1 MAEHINIIVNEKHII
16 VLMSQQE
23 NKGVPT
29 CAE

>member
-16 VLMSQQE
+16 VLKSQQE

>member
-1 MAEHINIIVNEKHII
+1 MAEHIIVNEKHII
-16 VLMSQQE
+16 VLKSQQE